1 MTTAATTEPLSFRS
15 GDSIAW
21 TISDSDHQASAG
33 WALSYTLISAAVKL
47 TLTSAA
53 SGDAHAVSL
62 TAVATAAYAAGDY
75 QWVRTFTNAGTSARE
90 TTATGM
96 LTVLPNLSALTTFD
110 GRSHAV
116 RMLAAIEAA
125 LESRATADMIDLM
138 QASGLDRSIQRD
150 TSKLIALRSQYAA
163 EVSRE
168 QAAAGNRPGRGRI
181 YMRF

>member
-21 TISDSDHQASAG
+21 TISDSDHPAG
-33 WALSYTLISAAVKL
+33 DGWVMSYTLISAAIKI

-53 SGDAHAVSL
+53 DGDAHAVSL
-62 TAVATAAYAAGDY
+62 TTATTAAYAAGDY
-75 QWVRTFTNAGTSARE
+75 QWVRTFTQASTSSRE
-90 TTATGM
+90 TTASGT

-138 QASGLDRSIQRD
+138 AASGLDRSMQRD
-150 TSKLIALRSQYAA
+150 TAKLIALRSQYAA
-163 EVSRE
+163 EVARE

-181 YMRF
+181 FMRF